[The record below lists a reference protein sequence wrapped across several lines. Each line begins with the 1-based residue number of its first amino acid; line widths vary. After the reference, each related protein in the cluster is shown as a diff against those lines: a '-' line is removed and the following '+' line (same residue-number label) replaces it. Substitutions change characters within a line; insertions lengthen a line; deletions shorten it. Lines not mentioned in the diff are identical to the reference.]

1 MVVVTIC
8 EDGNS
13 DGMVQIVIMQ
23 DWWMRMVEV
32 TICEDSNSNG
42 NSMVQ
47 IVIMRDRWIQW
58 WW

>member
-13 DGMVQIVIMQ
+13 NGDG
-23 DWWMRMVEV
+23 
-32 TICEDSNSNG
+32 
-42 NSMVQ
+42 MVQ